1 MVFFHGITTLPQFP
15 RLVQDSSITFTP
27 SSTASALEASA
38 NSFNKTDAGNGSN
51 GICRGIDASRSP
63 SPDPKRSAPR

>member
-1 MVFFHGITTLPQFP
+1 DMVFFHGITTLPQFP

-38 NSFNKTDAGNGSN
+38 NSFNIEVAEARPRPRNRFNMHQGS
-51 GICRGIDASRSP
+51 
-63 SPDPKRSAPR
+63 